1 MPRKGKRENLIP
13 FKPGFDERRNLEGR
27 PKKIPAL
34 DELLSNVSDEDYQAI
49 INKLAS
55 KAKNG
60 DVRAA
65 EVMLERAF
73 GKAKQSID
81 VNGTVTT
88 TQKFIVGG
96 KEIEF

>member
-1 MPRKGKRENLIP
+1 MPKKDKRENLKP
-13 FKPGFDERRNLEGR
+13 FKPGFDERRNTGGR

-34 DELLSNVSDEDYQAI
+34 DELLSNVSESDYQAI
-49 INKLAS
+49 INKLAAM
-55 KAKNG
+55 AKKG

-81 VNGTVTT
+81 INGNVTS
-88 TQKFIVGG
+88 TQKFVVGG